1 MLDWLGFAFIYAI
14 CFPLVVLGTVAAI
27 LDLLRNR

>member
-1 MLDWLGFAFIYAI
+1 MIDWLGFVFVYGI

-27 LDLLRNR
+27 ADLFRNR